1 MKLSLRSTY
10 TLAMVLFHSVSN
22 NRSKHENRAASI
34 SAETATIALSNNI
47 FLSIAGGN
55 PRAEIHIAIISSMN
69 STAAASKA
77 RRIAKMFAVVSHW
90 TALAVS

>member
-1 MKLSLRSTY
+1 M
-10 TLAMVLFHSVSN
+10 ALFHSVSN

-34 SAETATIALSNNI
+34 SAETATIALSSKD

-55 PRAEIHIAIISSMN
+55 PRVEIHIAIISSMN

-77 RRIAKMFAVVSHW
+77 RRIAKSFAVVSHW
-90 TALAVS
+90 IALALS